1 MNDILHST
9 QIVAVVAFVTA
20 AIRFSPF
27 VIFRKKTPK
36 VVLYLGEVLPY
47 AIMGMLVVYCLKS
60 VTPLSGNHA
69 VPELAAVL
77 VTVFLHKW
85 KHNTFLSILL
95 GTVCYMVFIQVIF

>member
-1 MNDILHST
+1 MIDILHST

>member
-1 MNDILHST
+1 MVDILHST
-9 QIVAVVAFVTA
+9 QIVAVIACVTA

-36 VVLYLGEVLPY
+36 VVLYLGEALPY
-47 AIMGMLVVYCLKS
+47 AIMGMLVVYCLKN
-60 VTPLSGNHA
+60 VTPFSGNHA

>member
-1 MNDILHST
+1 MIDILHST

-60 VTPLSGNHA
+60 VTPLSGNRA

-95 GTVCYMVFIQVIF
+95 GTVCYMVFIQVFF

>member
-9 QIVAVVAFVTA
+9 QIVAVIACVTA

-47 AIMGMLVVYCLKS
+47 AIMGMLVVYCLKG
-60 VTPLSGNHA
+60 VTLFSGNHG
-69 VPELAAVL
+69 VPEFAAVL

-95 GTVCYMVFIQVIF
+95 GTVCYMVFIQMIF

>member
-1 MNDILHST
+1 MIDILHST

-95 GTVCYMVFIQVIF
+95 GTVCYMVFIQVIS